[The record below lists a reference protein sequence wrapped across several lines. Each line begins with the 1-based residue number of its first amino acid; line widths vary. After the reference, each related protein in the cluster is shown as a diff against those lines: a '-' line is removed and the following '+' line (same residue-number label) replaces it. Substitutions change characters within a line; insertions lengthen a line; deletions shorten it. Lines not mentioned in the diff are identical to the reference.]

1 MNIDVHAHLIPEAFW
16 SATDGGGE
24 WYRAS
29 QREHGGMRYIVTRDR
44 LAGPQEPLWRASLE
58 ERLAVMDRQGVG
70 MQLLSSPPYFF
81 NYHLPV
87 AEAEAAARELNDEIA
102 RAMREAPGRIGG
114 LATVPL
120 QEPARAVSEL
130 ERAMGLGF
138 AGAALGTHVD
148 GRDFDDPALLP
159 FFQAAER
166 LGALIFFHPHAPAT
180 QASGRGRSYYLE
192 NFVGFPLDSTIAIAS
207 LIFGGVLDRLPAL
220 KLVFAH
226 AGGYA
231 CFAIGRWDHG
241 FGVRSE
247 PRAHISRAPRD
258 YLRLLYVDTITHDY
272 AALRYVVE
280 TMGPDHVVLGSDFP
294 FDMGDESPVEWL
306 RRAPGLSAADRERML
321 GGTLS
326 ALIGLS

>member
-1 MNIDVHAHLIPEAFW
+1 MNVDVHAHLIPQAFW
-16 SATDGGGE
+16 RATEGGGE

-29 QREHGGMRYIVTRDR
+29 QRERDGERYIVTRDR

-58 ERLAVMDRQGVG
+58 ERLAVMDRQGVD

-81 NYHLPV
+81 NYHLP
-87 AEAEAAARELNDEIA
+87 AGEAEAAARELNDEIA
-102 RAMREAPGRIGG
+102 QAMREAPTRIGG

-120 QEPARAVSEL
+120 QEPARAVAEL
-130 ERAMGLGF
+130 ERAMALGF
-138 AGAALGTHVD
+138 QGAALGTHAD
-148 GRDFDDPALLP
+148 GRDFDDPALFP

-166 LGALIFFHPHAPAT
+166 LGALLFFHPHAPAT
-180 QASGRGRSYYLE
+180 QASGRGRTYYLE

-207 LIFGGVLDRLPAL
+207 LIFGGVLDRFPSL

-241 FGVRSE
+241 FGVRRE
-247 PRAHISRAPRD
+247 PRARIARPPRD

-280 TMGPDHVVLGSDFP
+280 TMGADHVVLGSDFP
-294 FDMGDESPVEWL
+294 FDMGYESPVEWL
-306 RRAPGLSAADRERML
+306 NRAPGLSPGDRERIL
-321 GGTLS
+321 GGTLREL
-326 ALIGLS
+326 AGLG

>member
-1 MNIDVHAHLIPEAFW
+1 MNVDVHAHLIPQAFW
-16 SATDGGGE
+16 RATEGGGE
-24 WYRAS
+24 WYR
-29 QREHGGMRYIVTRDR
+29 VTRDR

-58 ERLAVMDRQGVG
+58 ERLAVMDRQGID

-81 NYHLPV
+81 NYHLP
-87 AEAEAAARELNDEIA
+87 AGEAEGAARELNDEIA
-102 RAMREAPGRIGG
+102 QAMREAPTRIGG

-120 QEPARAVSEL
+120 QEPARAVAEL
-130 ERAMGLGF
+130 ERAMALGF
-138 AGAALGTHVD
+138 QGAALGTHAD
-148 GRDFDDPALLP
+148 GRDFDDPALFP

-166 LGALIFFHPHAPAT
+166 LGALLFFHPHAPAT
-180 QASGRGRSYYLE
+180 QASGRGRTYYLE

-207 LIFGGVLDRLPAL
+207 LIFGGVLDRLPSL

-241 FGVRSE
+241 FGVRRE
-247 PRAHISRAPRD
+247 PRARIARPPRD

-280 TMGPDHVVLGSDFP
+280 TMGADHVVLGSDFP
-294 FDMGDESPVEWL
+294 FDMGYESPVEWL
-306 RRAPGLSAADRERML
+306 NRAPGLSPGDRERIL
-321 GGTLS
+321 GGTLREL
-326 ALIGLS
+326 AGLG